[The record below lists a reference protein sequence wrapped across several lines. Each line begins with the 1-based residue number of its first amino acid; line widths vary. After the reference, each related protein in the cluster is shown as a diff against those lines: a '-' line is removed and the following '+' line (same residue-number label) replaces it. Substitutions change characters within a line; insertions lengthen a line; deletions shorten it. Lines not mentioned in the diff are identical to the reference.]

1 MKDLK
6 MALEVLVKDAKEML
20 AKYPDTAKLIVK
32 RGHLVVEETLL
43 SPTTTTPTT
52 ATTTPV
58 ASTN

>member
-1 MKDLK
+1 